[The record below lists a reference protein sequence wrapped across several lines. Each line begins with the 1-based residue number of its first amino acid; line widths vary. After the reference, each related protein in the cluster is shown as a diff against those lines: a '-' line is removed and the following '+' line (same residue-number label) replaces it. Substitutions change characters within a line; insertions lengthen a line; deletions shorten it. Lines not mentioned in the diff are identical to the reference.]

1 MTSELT
7 KALCAFQREVGTIHK
22 ESRAQYGS
30 FADLATVL
38 STISQPLSK
47 QGLAITQ
54 TFVGVSEGEGV
65 KLVTTLHHTSG
76 ETLVSE
82 LPMIVQKGRHVLHD
96 FGAACT
102 YLRRYSLLAM
112 LNLVADI
119 DTDGVVEEAPAK
131 PQVQQEVKP
140 SGTKAKASPKPK
152 PEAAKPS
159 PEPKVSD
166 LPAEQQP
173 VSDADRNLCKALLTD
188 LKVPPRNQLIAAFK
202 KQFDLPAD
210 AIISAHITLPEH
222 VRFIQQRVAEQP
234 AEAFTGSEAAQ

>member
-22 ESRAQYGS
+22 ESKAQYGA

-140 SGTKAKASPKPK
+140 SGTKAKATPAKPK
-152 PEAAKPS
+152 AAAKPA
-159 PEPKVSD
+159 PESSAAA
-166 LPAEQQP
+166 LPSEEQP
-173 VSDADRNLCKALLTD
+173 VSDDERNLCKSLLTD
-188 LKVPPRNQLIAAFK
+188 LKATPRNQIITAYK
-202 KQFDLPAD
+202 KQFDLASD
-210 AIISAHITLPEH
+210 ALITQHITLPAH
-222 VRFIQQRVAEQP
+222 VRFIQEQVAKQP
-234 AEAFTGSEAAQ
+234 PEAFASPGTAG